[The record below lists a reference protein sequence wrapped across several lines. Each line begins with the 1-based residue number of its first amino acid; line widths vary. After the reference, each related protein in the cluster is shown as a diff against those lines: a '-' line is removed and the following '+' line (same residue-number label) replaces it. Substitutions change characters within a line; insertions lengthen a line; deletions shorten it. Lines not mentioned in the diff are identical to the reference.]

1 MPAHKSALKRL
12 KQSKRRHLR
21 NIETKTALKTLAH
34 QFNDLIT
41 NNKKDEAAKLLPKI
55 ASHLDKAAK
64 RGIIHGNTADRKKSR
79 LSLKLGK
86 AAAAK

>member
-21 NIETKTALKTLAH
+21 NIETKSALKTLAGK
-34 QFNDLIT
+34 FNDLIT
-41 NNKKDEAAKLLPKI
+41 AHKKDEAAKLLPKLTS
-55 ASHLDKAAK
+55 ALDKAAK
-64 RGIIHGNTADRKKSR
+64 RGIIHDNTASRKKSR

-86 AAAAK
+86 AVAAK